1 MTLPM
6 QSEFSRITRSNIHES
21 VRIVGWVNI
30 YDSTI
35 GRDSFVGPFVEI
47 GGAVIGDRTYVSSH
61 SYVCPGVVIGND
73 TFVAHG
79 VQFTNDI
86 FVDSPD
92 WKSPVNKKFVLRK
105 TYVGNGVRI
114 GSGAL
119 ILPVS
124 IGDGAIIGAGAVVTR
139 DVNPGETV
147 VGNPSR
153 IIDRPESEFGGECV
167 G

>member
-1 MTLPM
+1 M
-6 QSEFSRITRSNIHES
+6 QPPDFSRIARCNIHPS
-21 VRIVGWVNI
+21 VRIVGWSNL

-35 GRDSFVGPFVEI
+35 GDQSFVGPFVEI
-47 GGAVIGDRTYVSSH
+47 GGAIIGCRTYISSH
-61 SYVCPGVVIGND
+61 SYVCPGVTIGDD

-92 WKSPVNKKFVLRK
+92 WKSPLDKQFILRK
-105 TYVGNGVRI
+105 TSVGNWVRI

-119 ILPVS
+119 ILPVR
-124 IGDGAIIGAGAVVTR
+124 IGNRAIIGAGAVVTK
-139 DVNPGETV
+139 DVADGETV

-153 IIDRPESEFGGECV
+153 IIYRQATEFGYEALA
-167 G
+167 

>member
-1 MTLPM
+1 MNPD
-6 QSEFSRITRSNIHES
+6 FSRIARSNIHPS
-21 VRIVGWVNI
+21 ASIVGWANI
-30 YDSTI
+30 YDATI
-35 GRDSFVGPFVEI
+35 GERSFVGPFVEI
-47 GGAVIGDRTYVSSH
+47 GGAVIGDRTYISSH
-61 SYVCPGVVIGND
+61 SYICPGVTIGND

-86 FVDSPD
+86 FVDSPE
-92 WKSPVNKKFVLRK
+92 WKSPVDKQFVLRK

-119 ILPVS
+119 ILPVT
-124 IGDGAIIGAGAVVTR
+124 IGDGAIIGAGSVVTR
-139 DVNPGETV
+139 DVQPGETV

-153 IIDRPESEFGGECV
+153 IIYRPGTEFGQDAV